1 MKTIQTAA
9 RYFPEKCGGIQIR
22 LSELLP
28 MLQEY
33 GVESQI
39 AAAHRSSQEDEYTY
53 QGIRVYRYP
62 VFPDPREEPNHG
74 HIPHSGF
81 KYFASWLKKQKA
93 DIYHQHQ
100 WEPKC
105 GLPHLRL
112 AKQLGMKTVVSIRLP
127 ECLCQRK
134 TLMLYGETACDG
146 KIDLVRCSRCCDILS
161 RKIPEL
167 AIKALGHAP
176 LGVLSRAP
184 MPASVYA
191 RVPVSGTMG
200 SFVRPLA
207 IPALIKARQQ
217 GLQEMVKFADRIV
230 TLSQTLHDMLLANGV
245 PQEKLTICRTGIPS
259 AFPILGSKTKS
270 QTGPLKVV
278 FLGRWSRTKGIH
290 LLVAALKS
298 LPVEMPIQLTIYGIQ
313 DDKRY
318 RQEVLSMIGDDK
330 RIQISDPL
338 SREEL
343 PSTLKT
349 YDVLALPSQWFDVRP
364 MAVLEAHALGLPVI
378 GSNMGGIPELIN
390 HEVDG
395 LLVAPT
401 DVSAWS
407 NALARLV
414 LEPNLLQSLREGIQP
429 IRTMRMEAEETVKIY
444 QSL

>member
-1 MKTIQTAA
+1 
-9 RYFPEKCGGIQIR
+9 
-22 LSELLP
+22 

-39 AAAHRSSQEDEYTY
+39 AAAHKSPQEDEYTY
-53 QGIRVYRYP
+53 KGIKVYRYP
-62 VFPDPREEPNHG
+62 VFPEPPEEPNHG

-81 KYFASWLKKQKA
+81 EYFANWLKKQEA

-100 WEPKC
+100 WEPRC

-161 RKIPEL
+161 RKIPEP
-167 AIKALGHAP
+167 AIEALGHAP
-176 LGVLSRAP
+176 LAVLSRAP
-184 MPASVYA
+184 LPASVYA
-191 RVPVSGTMG
+191 RVPVSGTVG

-217 GLQEMVKFADRIV
+217 GLQEMARFADRIV

-259 AFPILGSKTKS
+259 TFPNLGPKAEAPI
-270 QTGPLKVV
+270 QPLKVV

-298 LPVEMPIQLTIYGIQ
+298 LPAEMPIQLTIYGIQ
-313 DDKRY
+313 DDQRY
-318 RQEVLSMIGDDK
+318 RQEVLAMIGDDA
-330 RIQISDPL
+330 RIQVSDPL

-349 YDVLALPSQWFDVRP
+349 YDVLAIPSQWFDVRP

-378 GSNMGGIPELIN
+378 GSDMGGIPELIK

-395 LLVAPT
+395 LLVEPT
-401 DVSAWS
+401 NVADWS
-407 NALARLV
+407 HALFRLV
-414 LEPNLLQSLREGIQP
+414 SEPELLQRLRQGIQP
-429 IRTMRMEAEETVKIY
+429 VRTMRTEAEETVKLY

>member
-1 MKTIQTAA
+1 MKTIQAAA
-9 RYFPEKCGGIQIR
+9 RYFPDKCGGIQIR

-39 AAAHRSSQEDEYTY
+39 AAAHNSSQEDEDTY
-53 QGIRVYRYP
+53 RGIKVYRYP

-74 HIPHSGF
+74 HIPHAGF
-81 KYFASWLKKQKA
+81 EYFANWLKKQEA

-100 WEPKC
+100 WEPRC

-146 KIDLVRCSRCCDILS
+146 KIDLVRCARCCDIPS
-161 RKIPEL
+161 RKIPEP
-167 AIKALGHAP
+167 AIEALSYAP
-176 LGVLSRAP
+176 LAVLSRAP

-200 SFVRPLA
+200 SLVRPLA
-207 IPALIKARQQ
+207 LPALIKARQQ
-217 GLQEMVKFADRIV
+217 GLQEMAKYADRIV
-230 TLSQTLHDMLLANGV
+230 TLSQTLHDMLLINGV

-259 AFPILGSKTKS
+259 TFPNLGPKTEPRS
-270 QTGPLKVV
+270 GPLRVV
-278 FLGRWSRTKGIH
+278 FLGRWNRTKGIH

-298 LPVEMPIQLTIYGIQ
+298 LPAEMPIQLTIYGIQ

-318 RQEVLSMIGDDK
+318 YQEVLSMIDGDE
-330 RIQISDPL
+330 RIQVEAPL

-343 PSTLKT
+343 PETLKT
-349 YDVLALPSQWFDVRP
+349 FDVLAIPSQWFDVRP
-364 MAVLEAHALGLPVI
+364 MVVLEAHALGVPVI

-407 NALARLV
+407 NALSRLV
-414 LEPNLLQSLREGIQP
+414 LEPNLLQRLRQGIQP
-429 IRTMRMEAEETVKIY
+429 IRTMRTEAEETINIY